1 MGAPVISRPSLA
13 YNGRCVVLICYKGK
27 LARRCVFQKSAAI
40 SSQISGR
47 HMHRSLWLVKIV
59 LSLTLHLILPY
70 SRLQLQIEF
79 AACHEENLTKPKEWG
94 IIRVVNSFCLSL
106 VSRCFVCNCIMLG
119 HIFAFQLFI
128 QCQGVVYMD
137 ESVLGWKPLA
147 EAWLA
152 SRSSQERHVSI
163 KSITFSST
171 E

>member
-1 MGAPVISRPSLA
+1 MCCI
-13 YNGRCVVLICYKGK
+13 YYKGK

-70 SRLQLQIEF
+70 SRLQLQIQF
-79 AACHEENLTKPKEWG
+79 ACHEENVTKPKEWG
-94 IIRVVNSFCLSL
+94 IIRVANSFCLSL
-106 VSRCFVCNCIMLG
+106 VSRCFVCNFIMLG

-128 QCQGVVYMD
+128 QSQGVVYMD